1 MPGPTLIRAPPP
13 DPTKSVIEN
22 VLELTPL
29 TSVAPVSDQYSC
41 ILSDADCLLQDIFTN
56 TR

>member
-1 MPGPTLIRAPPP
+1 MPGPTLIRAPPQ

-29 TSVAPVSDQYSC
+29 SSIGPVR
-41 ILSDADCLLQDIFTN
+41 IALSDL
-56 TR
+56 